1 MPSENGKSVIPATL
15 LIFTLLALPQ
25 ITVSHD
31 SVMEDE
37 YNSVFSDSNGNQTIQ
52 GQSFLNFTHPIS
64 HSSQVNATWFARV
77 SVLESYGTD
86 LLENRSIGLLN
97 QIDQTL
103 GNSDGWLDES
113 ETNSFSELV
122 VSSRSW
128 TDSFSGGCCAFDH
141 SSMSVVGSIAVSVN
155 PPEIGPTNRT
165 EGEWGWT
172 ESGNL
177 IGTSDGRTLR
187 LIDLPRV
194 GALIEEVPLRV
205 SLPENWEFK
214 FSPMSEIITGSP
226 GAFFVDRSQ
235 APVAYDIRITIDRN
249 MPPLLSATSFPQ
261 ISSTISLD
269 KSSSFSATCSDNPL
283 EIPRIEWIISK
294 NGTIISSFENN
305 WISVKPSDLN
315 FIHGDIMSMNATC
328 IDFHGATSHWNGN
341 PTVDGISPQWSG
353 KFSVDGTEGE
363 VIENGAQ
370 TPIFARAG
378 SLITLEVNAS
388 DDSSLPVTLELYTN
402 VSEGWRQTGLNQQ
415 TFEFTANQGMGING
429 ADMGINQ
436 RHMQRT
442 PSEILMALVVTDDAG
457 NTVLSEWTLTVLDA
471 NPPTVI
477 PRLFSN
483 GIEIEYDDKLHE
495 GDVLEINL
503 SHSYDDLD
511 SIGDVSWS
519 VLVDGEE
526 IFVSG
531 PDWSVF
537 EPINISG
544 LKKGTHNITVKATD
558 SKGNIREEPISITV
572 EPRSG
577 AHIRV
582 VEATLPDDAKI
593 GNSVMLTVLVQNDG
607 SDPAFARVCLS
618 DICGRWTEEPF
629 VATLESGPGQA
640 TIEFQFEIQN
650 DTVEGLYLSWDS
662 ASAGTYGDIPM
673 EVSVKS
679 QAGLP
684 TSLIFAVLIG
694 ILAFLFV
701 WYRNSE

>member
-1 MPSENGKSVIPATL
+1 MTSEKRKSEFLATL
-15 LIFTLLALPQ
+15 LIPTLLVISQ
-25 ITVSHD
+25 ITTSHD
-31 SVMEDE
+31 SLKE
-37 YNSVFSDSNGNQTIQ
+37 YESDSVFSDSNGNQTIQ
-52 GQSFLNFTHPIS
+52 GHSFLNFTNSIS
-64 HSSQVNATWFARV
+64 PSSQVDATWFAQV

-86 LLENRSIGLLN
+86 LLENRSIGLLD
-97 QIDQTL
+97 QIDQIL

-113 ETNSFSELV
+113 EANSFSELV
-122 VSSRSW
+122 VSSRNW
-128 TDSFSGGCCAFDH
+128 TDSFSGGCCAFDY
-141 SSMSVVGSIAVSVN
+141 SSMSVVGSIDVSVN

-165 EGEWGWT
+165 GGEWGWT

-205 SLPENWEFK
+205 SLPEDWEFK

-226 GAFFVDRSQ
+226 GAFVVDRSK

-249 MPPLLSATSFPQ
+249 MPPILSAASFPQ
-261 ISSTISLD
+261 ISSTISLA

-283 EIPRIEWIISK
+283 ENPRIEWTISRS
-294 NGTIISSFENN
+294 GTTIYSFEND

-315 FIHGDIMSMNATC
+315 FTHGEVMSVNATC
-328 IDFHGATSHWNGN
+328 IDFHGAVSHWNDN
-341 PTVDGISPQWSG
+341 PTVDGIPPDWSG
-353 KFSVDGTEGE
+353 KFSVDGIEGE
-363 VIENGAQ
+363 VVENGSQ
-370 TPIFARAG
+370 TPILAPAG
-378 SLITLEVNAS
+378 SLIRFEVNAS
-388 DDSSLPVTLELYTN
+388 DDSSLPVLLELYTN

-429 ADMGINQ
+429 ADMGIDQ
-436 RHMQRT
+436 RHLQRA
-442 PSEILMALVVTDDAG
+442 PSEILMALVATDDAG
-457 NTVLSEWTLTVLDA
+457 NTVLSEWILRVLDA

-483 GIEIEYDDKLHE
+483 GIEIEYDDKVHE
-495 GDVLEINL
+495 KDELELNL

-526 IFVSG
+526 IFQSS

-537 EPINISG
+537 EPIS
-544 LKKGTHNITVKATD
+544 LSCLTKGTHNITVKATD
-558 SKGNIREEPISITV
+558 SKGNIRDEPISITI
-572 EPRSG
+572 EPRRG

-582 VEATLPDDAKI
+582 VEATLSDDARV
-593 GNSVMLTVLVQNDG
+593 GSTVMLTVLVQNHG

-629 VATLESGPGQA
+629 AATLESGPGQA
-640 TIEFQFEIQN
+640 TIEFQFDMQN
-650 DTVEGLYLSWDS
+650 DTVEDLYLSWDS

-673 EVSVKS
+673 EVSVKN
-679 QAGLP
+679 QAGIA
-684 TSLIFAVLIG
+684 TSLILAVLIV
-694 ILAFLFV
+694 ISALLVA

>member
-1 MPSENGKSVIPATL
+1 MTSEKRKSEFLATL
-15 LIFTLLALPQ
+15 LIPTLLVLSQ
-25 ITVSHD
+25 ITTSHD
-31 SVMEDE
+31 SLKEHESD
-37 YNSVFSDSNGNQTIQ
+37 SVFSDSIDNQTIQ
-52 GQSFLNFTHPIS
+52 GYSFLNFTGSIS
-64 HSSQVNATWFARV
+64 SSSQVNATWFAQV

-86 LLENRSIGLLN
+86 LLENRSIGLLD
-97 QIDQTL
+97 QIDQIL

-113 ETNSFSELV
+113 EANSFSELV
-122 VSSRSW
+122 VSSRNW

-141 SSMSVVGSIAVSVN
+141 SSMSVVGSIDVSVN

-165 EGEWGWT
+165 GGEWGWT

-205 SLPENWEFK
+205 SLPEEWEFK

-249 MPPLLSATSFPQ
+249 MPPILSATSFPQ
-261 ISSTISLD
+261 ISSTISLA
-269 KSSSFSATCSDNPL
+269 KSSTFSATCSDNPL
-283 EIPRIEWIISK
+283 EKPRIEWTISRS
-294 NGTIISSFENN
+294 GTTISSFEND

-315 FIHGDIMSMNATC
+315 FTHGDVMSVNATC
-328 IDFHGATSHWNGN
+328 IDFHGAESHWNDN
-341 PTVDGISPQWSG
+341 PTVDGIPPHWSG
-353 KFSVDGTEGE
+353 RFSVNGIEGE
-363 VIENGAQ
+363 VMENGSQ
-370 TPIFARAG
+370 TPIFAPAG
-378 SLITLEVNAS
+378 SLIRFEVNAS
-388 DDSSLPVTLELYTN
+388 DDSSLPVLLELYTN

-429 ADMGINQ
+429 ADMGIDQ
-436 RHMQRT
+436 RHLQRAT
-442 PSEILMALVVTDDAG
+442 SAILMALVATDDAG
-457 NTVLSEWTLTVLDA
+457 NTVLSEWTLRVLDA

-483 GIEIEYDDKLHE
+483 GIEIEYDDKVHE
-495 GDVLEINL
+495 KDELELNL

-519 VLVDGEE
+519 VVVDEEE
-526 IFVSG
+526 IFQSSPG
-531 PDWSVF
+531 WSVF
-537 EPINISG
+537 EPIS
-544 LKKGTHNITVKATD
+544 LSFLTKGSHNITVKATD

-582 VEATLPDDAKI
+582 VEATLPDDARV
-593 GNSVMLTVLVQNDG
+593 GSSVMLTVLVQNDG

-629 VATLESGPGQA
+629 AATLESGPGQA

-650 DTVEGLYLSWDS
+650 DTVEDLYLSWDS

-673 EVSVKS
+673 EVSVKN
-679 QAGLP
+679 QAGIA
-684 TSLIFAVLIG
+684 TSPILAVLIG
-694 ILAFLFV
+694 ISALLVV
-701 WYRNSE
+701 WYRNSQ

>member
-1 MPSENGKSVIPATL
+1 MPSEKRKSQFLVTL
-15 LIFTLLALPQ
+15 LIPTLLLLSE
-25 ITVSHD
+25 ITVSHY
-31 SVMEDE
+31 SLKE
-37 YNSVFSDSNGNQTIQ
+37 YESDSVFSDSNGNQTIQ
-52 GQSFLNFTHPIS
+52 GHSFLNFTDSIS
-64 HSSQVNATWFARV
+64 SSSQVNATWFAQI

-86 LLENRSIGLLN
+86 LLENRSIGLLD
-97 QIDQTL
+97 QIDQIL

-113 ETNSFSELV
+113 ESNSFSELV
-122 VSSRSW
+122 VSSRNW

-141 SSMSVVGSIAVSVN
+141 SSMSVVGSIDVSVN

-165 EGEWGWT
+165 GGEWGWT

-205 SLPENWEFK
+205 SLPQDWEFK

-249 MPPLLSATSFPQ
+249 MPPILSATIFPQ
-261 ISSTISLD
+261 ISSTISLE
-269 KSSSFSATCSDNPL
+269 KSSSFSATCTDNPL
-283 EIPRIEWIISK
+283 ENPRIEWTISRS
-294 NGTIISSFENN
+294 GTTISSFENN

-315 FIHGDIMSMNATC
+315 FTHGDVMSVNATC
-328 IDFHGATSHWNGN
+328 IDFHGAVSHWNDN
-341 PTVDGISPQWSG
+341 PTVDGIPPDWSG
-353 KFSVDGTEGE
+353 KFSVGGIEGE
-363 VIENGAQ
+363 VIENGSQ
-370 TPIFARAG
+370 TPILALAG
-378 SLITLEVNAS
+378 SLIRFEVNAS
-388 DDSSLPVTLELYTN
+388 DDSSLPVLLELYTN

-415 TFEFTANQGMGING
+415 TFEFTANQGMGVNG
-429 ADMGINQ
+429 ADMGIDQ
-436 RHMQRT
+436 RHLQRA
-442 PSEILMALVVTDDAG
+442 PSEILMALVATDDAG
-457 NTVLSEWTLTVLDA
+457 NTVLSEWTLRVLDA

-483 GIEIEYDDKLHE
+483 GIEIEYDDKVHE
-495 GDVLEINL
+495 KDELNLDL

-519 VLVDGEE
+519 VLVDGEA
-526 IFVSG
+526 IFQSS

-537 EPINISG
+537 EPISLSNLS
-544 LKKGTHNITVKATD
+544 KGTHNITVKATD

-572 EPRSG
+572 DPRRGS
-577 AHIRV
+577 HIRV
-582 VEATLPDDAKI
+582 IEATLPDDARV
-593 GNSVMLTVLVQNDG
+593 GSSVILTVLVQNDG

-629 VATLESGPGQA
+629 AATLESGPGQA
-640 TIEFQFEIQN
+640 TIEFQFEMQN
-650 DTVEGLYLSWDS
+650 DTVEDLYLSWDS

-673 EVSVKS
+673 EVSVKNQS
-679 QAGLP
+679 GIAI
-684 TSLIFAVLIG
+684 SLILAVLIV
-694 ILAFLFV
+694 ISTFLLA
-701 WYRNSE
+701 WYRKSE

>member
-1 MPSENGKSVIPATL
+1 MTSQKRKSEFLATL
-15 LIFTLLALPQ
+15 LIPTLLVISQ
-25 ITVSHD
+25 ITTSHD
-31 SVMEDE
+31 SLKEFESD
-37 YNSVFSDSNGNQTIQ
+37 SIFSDSNGNQTIQ
-52 GQSFLNFTHPIS
+52 GHSFLNFTNSIS
-64 HSSQVNATWFARV
+64 PSSEVNATWFAQV

-86 LLENRSIGLLN
+86 LLENRSIGLLD
-97 QIDQTL
+97 QIDQIL

-122 VSSRSW
+122 VSSRNW
-128 TDSFSGGCCAFDH
+128 TDSFSGGCCACDY
-141 SSMSVVGSIAVSVN
+141 SSMSVVGSIDVSVN

-165 EGEWGWT
+165 GGEWGWT

-205 SLPENWEFK
+205 SLPEDWEFK
-214 FSPMSEIITGSP
+214 FSPMSDIITGSP
-226 GAFFVDRSQ
+226 GEFFVDRSQ

-249 MPPLLSATSFPQ
+249 MPPILSASSFPQ
-261 ISSTISLD
+261 ISSTISLE
-269 KSSSFSATCSDNPL
+269 KSSLFSATCSDNPL
-283 EIPRIEWIISK
+283 ENPRIEWRISRS
-294 NGTIISSFENN
+294 GSTISSFEND

-315 FIHGDIMSMNATC
+315 FTHGDVMSVNATC
-328 IDFHGATSHWNGN
+328 IDFHGAISHWNDN
-341 PTVDGISPQWSG
+341 PTIDGIPPDWSG
-353 KFSVDGTEGE
+353 KFSVDGIEGE
-363 VIENGAQ
+363 VVENGSQ
-370 TPIFARAG
+370 TPILAPAG
-378 SLITLEVNAS
+378 SLIRFEVNAS
-388 DDSSLPVTLELYTN
+388 DDSSLPVLLELYTN

-429 ADMGINQ
+429 ADLGIDQ
-436 RHMQRT
+436 RHLQRA
-442 PSEILMALVVTDDAG
+442 PSEILMALVATDDAG
-457 NTVLSEWTLTVLDA
+457 NTVLSEWTVRVLDA

-483 GIEIEYDDKLHE
+483 GIEIEYDDKIHE
-495 GDVLEINL
+495 KDELELNL

-526 IFVSG
+526 IFQSS

-537 EPINISG
+537 EPIS
-544 LKKGTHNITVKATD
+544 LSYLTKGTHNITVKATD
-558 SKGNIREEPISITV
+558 SKGNTREEPISITV

-582 VEATLPDDAKI
+582 VEATLPDDAMV
-593 GNSVMLTVLVQNDG
+593 GSSVMLTVLVQNDG

-629 VATLESGPGQA
+629 AATLESGPGQA
-640 TIEFQFEIQN
+640 TIEFQFDMQN
-650 DTVEGLYLSWDS
+650 DTVEDLYLSWDS

-673 EVSVKS
+673 EVSVKN
-679 QAGLP
+679 QAGIA
-684 TSLIFAVLIG
+684 TSLILAVLIG
-694 ILAFLFV
+694 ISALVVA
-701 WYRNSE
+701 WYRNSQ

>member
-235 APVAYDIRITIDRN
+235 APVAHDIRITIDRN
-249 MPPLLSATSFPQ
+249 MPPFLSATSFPQ

-483 GIEIEYDDKLHE
+483 GIEIEYDDKLHY

-531 PDWSVF
+531 LGWSVF

-572 EPRSG
+572 EPRRG

-593 GNSVMLTVLVQNDG
+593 GNIVMLTVLVQNDG

-640 TIEFQFEIQN
+640 TIQFQFEIQN

-673 EVSVKS
+673 EVSVKT

-694 ILAFLFV
+694 ILAFVFV
-701 WYRNSE
+701 RYRNSE

>member
-1 MPSENGKSVIPATL
+1 MTSEKRKSEFLATL
-15 LIFTLLALPQ
+15 LIPTLLVLSQ
-25 ITVSHD
+25 ITTSHD
-31 SVMEDE
+31 SLKEHESD
-37 YNSVFSDSNGNQTIQ
+37 SVFSDSIGNQTIQ
-52 GQSFLNFTHPIS
+52 GYSFLNFTGSIS
-64 HSSQVNATWFARV
+64 SSSQVNATWFAQV

-86 LLENRSIGLLN
+86 LLENRSIGLLD
-97 QIDQTL
+97 QIDQIL

-113 ETNSFSELV
+113 EANSFSELV
-122 VSSRSW
+122 VSSRNW

-141 SSMSVVGSIAVSVN
+141 SSMSVVGSIDVSVN

-165 EGEWGWT
+165 GGEWGWA

-177 IGTSDGRTLR
+177 TGTSDGRTLR

-205 SLPENWEFK
+205 SLPEEWEFK

-249 MPPLLSATSFPQ
+249 MPPILSATSFPQ
-261 ISSTISLD
+261 ISSTISLA
-269 KSSSFSATCSDNPL
+269 KSSTFSATCSDNPL
-283 EIPRIEWIISK
+283 EKPRIEWTISRS
-294 NGTIISSFENN
+294 GTTISSFEND

-315 FIHGDIMSMNATC
+315 FTHGDVMSVNATC
-328 IDFHGATSHWNGN
+328 IDFHGAESHWNNN
-341 PTVDGISPQWSG
+341 PTVDGIPPHWSG
-353 KFSVDGTEGE
+353 RFSVNGIEGE
-363 VIENGAQ
+363 VMENGSQ
-370 TPIFARAG
+370 TPIFAPAG
-378 SLITLEVNAS
+378 SLIRFEVNAS
-388 DDSSLPVTLELYTN
+388 DDSSLPVLLELYTN

-429 ADMGINQ
+429 ADMGIDQ
-436 RHMQRT
+436 RHLQRAT
-442 PSEILMALVVTDDAG
+442 SAILMALVATDDAG
-457 NTVLSEWTLTVLDA
+457 NTVLSEWTLRVLDA

-483 GIEIEYDDKLHE
+483 GIEIEYDDKVHE
-495 GDVLEINL
+495 KDELELNL

-519 VLVDGEE
+519 VVVDEEE
-526 IFVSG
+526 IFQSSPG
-531 PDWSVF
+531 WSVF
-537 EPINISG
+537 EPIS
-544 LKKGTHNITVKATD
+544 LSFLTKGSHNITVKATD

-582 VEATLPDDAKI
+582 VEATLPDDARV
-593 GNSVMLTVLVQNDG
+593 GSSVMLTVLVQNDG

-629 VATLESGPGQA
+629 AATLESGPGQA

-650 DTVEGLYLSWDS
+650 DTVEDLYLSWDS

-673 EVSVKS
+673 EVSVKN
-679 QAGLP
+679 QAGIARSPIL
-684 TSLIFAVLIG
+684 AVLIG
-694 ILAFLFV
+694 ISALLVV
-701 WYRNSE
+701 WYRNSQ

>member
-1 MPSENGKSVIPATL
+1 
-15 LIFTLLALPQ
+15 
-25 ITVSHD
+25 
-31 SVMEDE
+31 
-37 YNSVFSDSNGNQTIQ
+37 
-52 GQSFLNFTHPIS
+52 
-64 HSSQVNATWFARV
+64 
-77 SVLESYGTD
+77 
-86 LLENRSIGLLN
+86 
-97 QIDQTL
+97 
-103 GNSDGWLDES
+103 
-113 ETNSFSELV
+113 
-122 VSSRSW
+122 
-128 TDSFSGGCCAFDH
+128 
-141 SSMSVVGSIAVSVN
+141 MSVVGSIDVSVN

-165 EGEWGWT
+165 GGEWGWT

-205 SLPENWEFK
+205 SLPEDWEFK

-226 GAFFVDRSQ
+226 GAFVVDRSK

-249 MPPLLSATSFPQ
+249 MPPILSAASFPQ
-261 ISSTISLD
+261 ISSTISLA

-283 EIPRIEWIISK
+283 ENPRIEWTISRS
-294 NGTIISSFENN
+294 GTTIYSFEND

-315 FIHGDIMSMNATC
+315 FTHGEVMSVNATC
-328 IDFHGATSHWNGN
+328 IDFHGAVSHWNDN
-341 PTVDGISPQWSG
+341 PTVDGIPPDWSG
-353 KFSVDGTEGE
+353 KFSVDGIEGE
-363 VIENGAQ
+363 VVENGSQ
-370 TPIFARAG
+370 TPILALAG
-378 SLITLEVNAS
+378 SLIRFEVNAS
-388 DDSSLPVTLELYTN
+388 DDSSLPVLLELYTN

-415 TFEFTANQGMGING
+415 TFEFTANQGKGING
-429 ADMGINQ
+429 ADMGIDQ
-436 RHMQRT
+436 RHLQKA
-442 PSEILMALVVTDDAG
+442 PSEILMALVATDDAG
-457 NTVLSEWTLTVLDA
+457 NSVLSEWTLRVLDA

-483 GIEIEYDDKLHE
+483 GIEIEYDDKVHE
-495 GDVLEINL
+495 KDELELNL

-526 IFVSG
+526 IFQSS

-537 EPINISG
+537 EPIS
-544 LKKGTHNITVKATD
+544 LSCLTKGTHNITVKATD
-558 SKGNIREEPISITV
+558 SKGNTREEPISITV

-582 VEATLPDDAKI
+582 VEATLPDDARV
-593 GNSVMLTVLVQNDG
+593 GSSVMLTVLVQNDG

-629 VATLESGPGQA
+629 AASLESGPGQA
-640 TIEFQFEIQN
+640 TIEFQFEMQN
-650 DTVEGLYLSWDS
+650 DTVEDLYLSWDS

-673 EVSVKS
+673 EVSVKN
-679 QAGLP
+679 QAGIA
-684 TSLIFAVLIG
+684 TSLILAVLIV
-694 ILAFLFV
+694 ISALLVA

>member
-1 MPSENGKSVIPATL
+1 MTFEKRKSDFLATL
-15 LIFTLLALPQ
+15 LILTLLVISQ
-25 ITVSHD
+25 ITTSHD
-31 SVMEDE
+31 SLKE
-37 YNSVFSDSNGNQTIQ
+37 YESDSVFSDPNGNQTIQ
-52 GQSFLNFTHPIS
+52 GYSFLNFTNSIS
-64 HSSQVNATWFARV
+64 PSSQVNATWFAQV

-86 LLENRSIGLLN
+86 LLENRSIGLLD
-97 QIDQTL
+97 QIDQIL

-113 ETNSFSELV
+113 EANSFSELV
-122 VSSRSW
+122 VSSRNW
-128 TDSFSGGCCAFDH
+128 TDSFSGGCCAFDY
-141 SSMSVVGSIAVSVN
+141 SSMSVVGSIDVSVN

-165 EGEWGWT
+165 GGEWGWT

-205 SLPENWEFK
+205 SLPEDWEFK

-249 MPPLLSATSFPQ
+249 MPPILSAASFPQ
-261 ISSTISLD
+261 ISSTISLA

-283 EIPRIEWIISK
+283 ENPRIEW
-294 NGTIISSFENN
+294 TTISSFEND

-315 FIHGDIMSMNATC
+315 FTHGEVMSVNATC
-328 IDFHGATSHWNGN
+328 IDFHGAVSHWNDN
-341 PTVDGISPQWSG
+341 PTVDGIPPDWSG
-353 KFSVDGTEGE
+353 KFSVDGIEGE
-363 VIENGAQ
+363 VIENGSQ
-370 TPIFARAG
+370 TPILAPAG
-378 SLITLEVNAS
+378 SLIRFEVNAS
-388 DDSSLPVTLELYTN
+388 DDSSLPVLLELYTN
-402 VSEGWRQTGLNQQ
+402 ISEGWRQTGLNQQ

-429 ADMGINQ
+429 ADMGIDQ
-436 RHMQRT
+436 RHLQRS
-442 PSEILMALVVTDDAG
+442 PSEILMALVATDDAG
-457 NTVLSEWTLTVLDA
+457 NTVLSEWILRVLDA

-483 GIEIEYDDKLHE
+483 GIEIEYDDKVHE
-495 GDVLEINL
+495 KDELELNL

-526 IFVSG
+526 IFQSS

-537 EPINISG
+537 EPIS
-544 LKKGTHNITVKATD
+544 LSSLTKGTHNITVKATD
-558 SKGNIREEPISITV
+558 SKGNTREEPISITV

-582 VEATLPDDAKI
+582 VEATLPDDARV
-593 GNSVMLTVLVQNDG
+593 GSSVMLTVLVQNDG

-629 VATLESGPGQA
+629 AASLESGPGQA
-640 TIEFQFEIQN
+640 TIEFQFEMQN
-650 DTVEGLYLSWDS
+650 DTVEDLYLSWDS
-662 ASAGTYGDIPM
+662 ASSGTYGDIPI
-673 EVSVKS
+673 EVSLKK
-679 QAGLP
+679 QAGIA
-684 TSLIFAVLIG
+684 TSLILVVILGISALLFA
-694 ILAFLFV
+694 

>member
-1 MPSENGKSVIPATL
+1 MTSEKRKSEFLATL
-15 LIFTLLALPQ
+15 LIPTLLVLSQ
-25 ITVSHD
+25 ITTSHD
-31 SVMEDE
+31 SLKEHESD
-37 YNSVFSDSNGNQTIQ
+37 SVFSDSIGNQTIQ
-52 GQSFLNFTHPIS
+52 GYSFLNFTGSIS
-64 HSSQVNATWFARV
+64 SSSQVNATWFAQV

-86 LLENRSIGLLN
+86 LLENRSIGLLD
-97 QIDQTL
+97 QIDQIL

-113 ETNSFSELV
+113 EANSFSELV
-122 VSSRSW
+122 VSSRNW

-141 SSMSVVGSIAVSVN
+141 SSMSVVGSIDVSVN

-165 EGEWGWT
+165 GGEWGWT

-205 SLPENWEFK
+205 SLPEEWEFK

-226 GAFFVDRSQ
+226 GVFFVDRSQ

-249 MPPLLSATSFPQ
+249 MPPILSATSFPQ
-261 ISSTISLD
+261 ISSTISLA
-269 KSSSFSATCSDNPL
+269 KSSTFSATCSDNPL
-283 EIPRIEWIISK
+283 EKPRIEWTISRS
-294 NGTIISSFENN
+294 GTTISSFEND

-315 FIHGDIMSMNATC
+315 FTHGDVMSVNATC
-328 IDFHGATSHWNGN
+328 IDFHGAESHWNDN
-341 PTVDGISPQWSG
+341 PTVDGIPPHWSG
-353 KFSVDGTEGE
+353 RFSVNGIEGE
-363 VIENGAQ
+363 VMENGSQ
-370 TPIFARAG
+370 TPIFAPAG
-378 SLITLEVNAS
+378 SLIRFEVNAS
-388 DDSSLPVTLELYTN
+388 DDSSLPVLLELYTN
-402 VSEGWRQTGLNQQ
+402 ISEGWRQTGLNQQ

-429 ADMGINQ
+429 ADMGIDQ
-436 RHMQRT
+436 RHLQRAT
-442 PSEILMALVVTDDAG
+442 SAILMALVATDDAG
-457 NTVLSEWTLTVLDA
+457 NTVLSEWTLRVLDA

-483 GIEIEYDDKLHE
+483 GIEIEYDDKVHE
-495 GDVLEINL
+495 KDELELNL

-519 VLVDGEE
+519 VVVDEEE
-526 IFVSG
+526 IFQSSPG
-531 PDWSVF
+531 WSVF
-537 EPINISG
+537 EPIS
-544 LKKGTHNITVKATD
+544 LSFLTKGSHNITVKATD

-582 VEATLPDDAKI
+582 VEATLPDDARV
-593 GNSVMLTVLVQNDG
+593 GSSVMLTVLVQNDG

-629 VATLESGPGQA
+629 AATLESGPGQA

-650 DTVEGLYLSWDS
+650 DTVEDLYLSWDS
-662 ASAGTYGDIPM
+662 ASAGTYGVIPM
-673 EVSVKS
+673 EVSVKN
-679 QAGLP
+679 QAGIA
-684 TSLIFAVLIG
+684 TSPILAVLIV
-694 ILAFLFV
+694 ISALLVV
-701 WYRNSE
+701 WYRNSQ

>member
-15 LIFTLLALPQ
+15 LICTLLALPQ

-86 LLENRSIGLLN
+86 LLDNRSIGLLN

-235 APVAYDIRITIDRN
+235 APVAHDIRITIDRN
-249 MPPLLSATSFPQ
+249 MPPFLSATSFPQ

-294 NGTIISSFENN
+294 NGTIIYSFENN

-315 FIHGDIMSMNATC
+315 FIHGDIMSLNATC

-483 GIEIEYDDKLHE
+483 GIEIEYDDKLHY

>member
-1 MPSENGKSVIPATL
+1 MPSEKRKSQFLVTL
-15 LIFTLLALPQ
+15 LIPTLLLLSQ
-25 ITVSHD
+25 ITASHY
-31 SVMEDE
+31 SLKE
-37 YNSVFSDSNGNQTIQ
+37 YESDSVFSDSNGNQTIQ
-52 GQSFLNFTHPIS
+52 GHSFLNFTNSIS
-64 HSSQVNATWFARV
+64 SSSQVNATWFAQV

-86 LLENRSIGLLN
+86 LLENRSIGLLD
-97 QIDQTL
+97 QIDQIL

-113 ETNSFSELV
+113 ESNSFSELV
-122 VSSRSW
+122 VSSRNW

-141 SSMSVVGSIAVSVN
+141 SSMSVVGSIDVSVN

-165 EGEWGWT
+165 GGEWGWT

-205 SLPENWEFK
+205 SLPQDWEFK

-249 MPPLLSATSFPQ
+249 MPPILSATSFPQ
-261 ISSTISLD
+261 ISSTISLE
-269 KSSSFSATCSDNPL
+269 KSSSFSATCTDNPL
-283 EIPRIEWIISK
+283 ENPRIEWTISRS
-294 NGTIISSFENN
+294 GTTVSSFENN

-315 FIHGDIMSMNATC
+315 FTHGDVMSVNATC
-328 IDFHGATSHWNGN
+328 IDFHGAVSHWNDN
-341 PTVDGISPQWSG
+341 PTVDGIPPDWSG
-353 KFSVDGTEGE
+353 KFSVGGIEGE
-363 VIENGAQ
+363 VIENGSQ
-370 TPIFARAG
+370 TPILALAG
-378 SLITLEVNAS
+378 SLIRFEVNAS
-388 DDSSLPVTLELYTN
+388 DDSSLPVLLELYTN

-415 TFEFTANQGMGING
+415 TFEFTANQGMGVNG
-429 ADMGINQ
+429 ADMGIDQ
-436 RHMQRT
+436 RHLQRA
-442 PSEILMALVVTDDAG
+442 PSEILMALVATDDAG
-457 NTVLSEWTLTVLDA
+457 NTVLSEWTLRVLDA

-483 GIEIEYDDKLHE
+483 GIEIEYDDKVHE
-495 GDVLEINL
+495 KDELDLDL

-519 VLVDGEE
+519 VLVDGEA
-526 IFVSG
+526 IFQSS

-537 EPINISG
+537 EPISLSNLS
-544 LKKGTHNITVKATD
+544 KGTHNITVKATD

-572 EPRSG
+572 DPRRGS
-577 AHIRV
+577 HIRV
-582 VEATLPDDAKI
+582 IEATLPDDARV
-593 GNSVMLTVLVQNDG
+593 GSSVILTVLVQNDG

-629 VATLESGPGQA
+629 AATLESGPGQA
-640 TIEFQFEIQN
+640 TIEFQFEMQN
-650 DTVEGLYLSWDS
+650 DTVEDLYLSWDS

-673 EVSVKS
+673 EVSVKK
-679 QAGLP
+679 QAGIA
-684 TSLIFAVLIG
+684 TSLILAVLIG
-694 ILAFLFV
+694 ISALLVA